1 MNRWSS
7 SLLQVAFA
15 FVIVFLAGVLSIS
28 AAAIFH
34 SQSKFIVGIMFLVGV
49 SCLVLLFERFF
60 PSVYSRSRRPPEPL
74 WLSRGVAAIVFGIIV
89 SILSSRITTLWF
101 VLLIISGVFVAL
113 LLRVTRR
120 DGEL

>member
-1 MNRWSS
+1 
-7 SLLQVAFA
+7 
-15 FVIVFLAGVLSIS
+15 
-28 AAAIFH
+28 
-34 SQSKFIVGIMFLVGV
+34 
-49 SCLVLLFERFF
+49 
-60 PSVYSRSRRPPEPL
+60 
-74 WLSRGVAAIVFGIIV
+74 VAAIVFGIIV